1 MRVLDHSLAC
11 TSYIRHN
18 PRPVLLAQNVMVAST
33 GPFAMIDGKLRQAR
47 KGATVAVDSC
57 AGVWLV
63 GVHHQIFCLFWLVV
77 ISRVFLKTFLK
88 ETAQRSPQSIRFRP
102 VTVYTSART
111 TLCLARSC
119 RGGRMPPGNQLLSY
133 QSSRRIVL
141 GKSAFNFQFG

>member
-63 GVHHQIFCLFWLVV
+63 GVHHQISCLFWLAV
-77 ISRVFLKTFLK
+77 IPSVFLKAFLK
-88 ETAQRSPQSIRFRP
+88 DTAQRSPKA
-102 VTVYTSART
+102 SA
-111 TLCLARSC
+111 L
-119 RGGRMPPGNQLLSY
+119 
-133 QSSRRIVL
+133 
-141 GKSAFNFQFG
+141 